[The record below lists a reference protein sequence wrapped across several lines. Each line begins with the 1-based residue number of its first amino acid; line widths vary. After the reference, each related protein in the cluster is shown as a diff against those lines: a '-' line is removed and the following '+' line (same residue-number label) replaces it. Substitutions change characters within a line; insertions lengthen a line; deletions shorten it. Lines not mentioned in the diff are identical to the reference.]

1 MKLLLI
7 VNPKA
12 SAVTPDRRAVAE
24 EVLGHGHDLTVV
36 ETLYRGHAIDV
47 AREAAATGTQVVAV
61 LGGDGT
67 LNEAANGLVGTET
80 ALAALPGG
88 STNVFARTLGSPR
101 KVKAAVAD
109 LAAALDHPPRRIGL
123 GLVNGRYFLFHVGM
137 GFDAAVVGKVEE
149 KPHLK
154 RSIGQGVFVYA
165 AFATWFRG
173 FDRTRPHLV
182 VRDGDRTVVEDG
194 YFAICLNTNPYT
206 YLGARPLNVAPDA
219 GFDQPLVLVTLRTIQ
234 LGPFLRLVG
243 STLASGRR
251 LRQDAKVDY
260 RPNIEHITVAAWE
273 GDGVGPAGGA
283 AASVA
288 AADAN
293 RFPYQADG
301 DYLGEAETLTIS
313 YEPDRLLVVAPRA

>member
-1 MKLLLI
+1 MKILLI
-7 VNPKA
+7 VNPTA

-24 EVLGHGHDLTVV
+24 GLLGHGHDLTVV

-47 AREAAATGTQVVAV
+47 AREAAAAGTDVVVA

-67 LNEAANGLVGTET
+67 VNEAANGLVGTET

-88 STNVFARTLGSPR
+88 STNVFARTIGSPR
-101 KVKAAVAD
+101 KVKAAAAA
-109 LAAALDHPPRRIGL
+109 LAAALDRPPRRIGL

-137 GFDAAVVGKVEE
+137 GFDAAVVGRVEQ

-165 AFATWFRG
+165 AFATWFGG
-173 FDRTRPHLV
+173 FDRTHPHLV
-182 VRDGDRTVVEDG
+182 VRDGDETVVDDG

-219 GFDQPLVLVTLRTIQ
+219 GFDQPLTLVTLRTIQ

-243 STLASGRR
+243 STLGNGRR
-251 LRQDAKVDY
+251 LRHDPKVDY
-260 RPNIEHITVAAWE
+260 RPSIERVTVAAWA
-273 GDGVGPAGGA
+273 GDGDGRAGTAEAG
-283 AASVA
+283 
-288 AADAN
+288 

-301 DYLGEAETLTIS
+301 DYLGEAETLSIS
-313 YEPDRLLVVAPRA
+313 YEPDRLLLVVPCA